1 MEEQTCNVCQIE
13 KEIEDFEWQKNRPN
27 PRKTCKKCRQV
38 SRDKEKEKA
47 RHREYM
53 KERRLKEPE
62 KLRQNWERSVYG
74 SAKED
79 FDYAHCAICNST
91 DRLSID
97 HCHET
102 GEVRGLLC
110 GKCNSGIG
118 LFKDKIDLLEA
129 AIQYLKQPPKLSL
142 QGCSTLATTI

>member
-1 MEEQTCNVCQIE
+1 MEKQTCNVCQIE
-13 KEIEDFEWQKNRPN
+13 KEIKDFEWQKNRPN
-27 PRKTCKKCRQV
+27 PRKTCKKCKQA

-62 KLRQNWERSVYG
+62 KVRQNWERSVYG
-74 SAKED
+74 AAKED

-97 HCHET
+97 HCHKT

-110 GKCNSGIG
+110 SKCNSGIG
-118 LFKDKIDLLEA
+118 LFRDKIDLLEA
-129 AIQYLKQPPKLSL
+129 AIHYLKQPPKLSL
-142 QGCSTLATTI
+142 